1 MPASLCDN
9 NLLDCSNIV
18 EINEIIACEQALPR
32 RSGNRAKNTPVPPG
46 TPGELPHRLM
56 ASKYGY
62 PRSKQE
68 AGISLKAN
76 IKVLLHD
83 SIFWFC
89 IFLSCQ

>member
-1 MPASLCDN
+1 MPASLRDN

-18 EINEIIACEQALPR
+18 EINEIIACKQALPR
-32 RSGNRAKNTPVPPG
+32 HSGSRVKKTPVPPG

-56 ASKYGY
+56 TSKYGY

-83 SIFWFC
+83 SVFWFC